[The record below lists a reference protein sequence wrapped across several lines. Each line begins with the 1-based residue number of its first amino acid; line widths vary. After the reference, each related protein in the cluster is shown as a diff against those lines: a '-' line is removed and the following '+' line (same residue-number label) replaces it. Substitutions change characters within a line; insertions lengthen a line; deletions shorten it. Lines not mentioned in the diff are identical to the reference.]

1 MEKRDQINIV
11 LDSVTR
17 DTLNELRRRD
27 PRLPTVSTIIRE
39 LIMTAAGKCALDIDD
54 RLSSPVNDRAAGRGE
69 MCHG

>member
-17 DTLNELRRRD
+17 DALNELRRRD

-39 LIMTAAGKCALDIDD
+39 LIMTASHQSK
-54 RLSSPVNDRAAGRGE
+54 PVSNGNGVYPVDARVT
-69 MCHG
+69 